1 MIQSRWQF
9 RRRRLSLRLM
19 LKCGAAGDICFAD
32 GTWNSDVSEDWL
44 DINPKSGD
52 KNTEVTVTI
61 LSDNIDASGKL
72 NAPREAV
79 ITFRGSS
86 SVRQGQVYV
95 TQKGDNYLG
104 VDEYTVTE
112 AVKLDDEA
120 KVKIPSATVMA
131 VSKVGFVLSD
141 GTTTVYAEG
150 AKDVKCG
157 DKVSLNGSV
166 ANSESLSESR
176 LMRSMFSHL
185 VMLNIRIRS

>member
-1 MIQSRWQF
+1 MKFNKIF
-9 RRRRLSLRLM
+9 RIALAF
-19 LKCGAAGDICFAD
+19 AAGASLFTSCEEENDSVAMAVQTKATFLTFDAKNAEPQVISVFAD

-112 AVKLDDEA
+112 AVKLDD
-120 KVKIPSATVMA
+120 
-131 VSKVGFVLSD
+131 
-141 GTTTVYAEG
+141 
-150 AKDVKCG
+150 
-157 DKVSLNGSV
+157 
-166 ANSESLSESR
+166 
-176 LMRSMFSHL
+176 
-185 VMLNIRIRS
+185 